1 MIILIFWGER
11 WDSNPRHSAPQADAL
26 NQLSYSRHMKLVYL
40 NNIGKNRLFLNK
52 ITDFFNLTL
61 INYKNYLPRDAAK
74 LLAIKP
80 KTAPAIPNPATKT
93 SGFPVKLAPVKSP
106 AVPDRTSAKNSA

>member
-1 MIILIFWGER
+1 M
-11 WDSNPRHSAPQADAL
+11 
-26 NQLSYSRHMKLVYL
+26 
-40 NNIGKNRLFLNK
+40 
-52 ITDFFNLTL
+52 
-61 INYKNYLPRDAAK
+61 PRDAAK